1 MRNIS
6 QDHLTDSEED
16 TRNFLVHLPLFDSF
30 NVDEL
35 SVLAKHMSYV
45 HLRRGEFLFVEGDK
59 GNFMGFVVRGVLEVL
74 KKAETGENIVIARL
88 TKGSSIGEMALI
100 DKSPRSATVVA
111 KQPTTMVTLTDKGF
125 EILTDKSPALGGKV
139 MQKVARLLSLNMR
152 RTSSRLADLLQSRS

>member
-1 MRNIS
+1 MQ
-6 QDHLTDSEED
+6 QDYLTDSEED

-35 SVLAKHMSYV
+35 SMLAKHMSYV
-45 HLRRGEFLFVEGDK
+45 HLRKGEFLFVEGDK

-111 KQPTTMVTLTDKGF
+111 KQPTTMVTLTDKGY
-125 EILTDKSPALGGKV
+125 EILTEKAPALGGKV